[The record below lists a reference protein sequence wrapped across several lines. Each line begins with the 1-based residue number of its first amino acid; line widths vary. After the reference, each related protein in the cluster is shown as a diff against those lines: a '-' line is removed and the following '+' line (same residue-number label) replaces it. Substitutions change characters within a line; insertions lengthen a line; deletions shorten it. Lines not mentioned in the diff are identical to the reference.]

1 MKSLVA
7 LAAALALVVAAPAAA
22 SEQHPT
28 LLELEDQVMCPVCA
42 GETLAQS
49 DSPAAQQVK
58 RNIQKWIAA
67 GDTRSEIKRK
77 LVADYGPQILAA
89 PPRHGFDL
97 LAWALPLAGILGAAG
112 VMALLAW
119 RWSRRHEE
127 PEEHVAGAWSQNGR
141 PLDPELERRLD
152 EELARFDG

>member
-1 MKSLVA
+1 MKLLVA
-7 LAAALALVVAAPAAA
+7 LAAVLALVVAAPAFA

-28 LLELEDQVMCPVCA
+28 LLELENQIMCPVCA

-49 DSPAAQQVK
+49 NSPAAQQVK
-58 RNIQKWIAA
+58 RNIQNWID
-67 GDTRSEIKRK
+67 GGYTRSEIKRK
-77 LVADYGPQILAA
+77 LVADYGEQILAA
-89 PPRHGFDL
+89 PPRHGFNL
-97 LAWALPLAGILGAAG
+97 LAWVLPLAGILGATG

-119 RWSRRHEE
+119 RWSRRGEE
-127 PEEHVAGAWSQNGR
+127 PEQFLRPSSLNGR